1 MQIASALSSRQTSAF
16 NLRNNR
22 LLKLWGGLQFIGG
35 RSVFIC
41 ADIIILIVDELV
53 EVVVDIVV

>member
-22 LLKLWGGLQFIGG
+22 LLELGGGLQFIGG

-41 ADIIILIVDELV
+41 AYIIILIVDELV
-53 EVVVDIVV
+53 EVVIDIVV